1 MAKEWRSVCMHRAPY
16 RDVAR
21 STYPLDINHPGPYTV
36 ALAANLPEHTVA
48 VLTAQPSRNAERA
61 SRGRILALP
70 VDFQEVLFFRGIGFI
85 AGSPE

>member
-1 MAKEWRSVCMHRAPY
+1 
-16 RDVAR
+16 
-21 STYPLDINHPGPYTV
+21 V

-85 AGSPE
+85 AGGPE